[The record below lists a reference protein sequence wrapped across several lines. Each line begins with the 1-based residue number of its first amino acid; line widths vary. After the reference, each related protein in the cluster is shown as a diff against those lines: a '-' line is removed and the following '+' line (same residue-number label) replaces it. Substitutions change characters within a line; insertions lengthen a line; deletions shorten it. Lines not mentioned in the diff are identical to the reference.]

1 MKYTEIKTFSNSM
14 IKAIARLGKKSE
26 REEAGE
32 FVVEGEKLVCEA
44 EKSGV
49 KIIRVLFD
57 LAKKQQFSGILE
69 RLADKGV
76 QLFGCEAEIFQ
87 KAAVTTTPQGILAVC
102 KLDEKSNELTVSAIK
117 QGGKYIVLQSIQD
130 PGNAGT
136 IVRTAE
142 AFGLDGVVFTE
153 ATVDIY
159 HMKFLRATMGSS
171 FRMPV
176 YFCERCIDAV
186 HMFEDKGVHV
196 YATALFPGAVSIK
209 DVDITKN
216 AAVIIGNEGN
226 GISREIAEN
235 TDCIIIPMT
244 GKVNSLNAAIAASVV
259 MWQMQ

>member
-32 FVVEGEKLVCEA
+32 FVVEGEKLVLEA
-44 EKSGV
+44 EKSGI
-49 KIIRVLFD
+49 KFIRVLFD
-57 LAKKQQFSGILE
+57 MDKMMQFEATLE
-69 RLADKGV
+69 RLSSKGV
-76 QLFGCEAEIFQ
+76 QLFGCNGEIFQ

-102 KLDEKSNELTVSAIK
+102 KLDEKTNELAENVIK
-117 QGGKYIVLQSIQD
+117 KNGKYIVLQSIQD

-142 AFGLDGVVFTE
+142 AFGIDGVIFTE

-171 FRMPV
+171 FRMPI
-176 YFCERCIDAV
+176 YFCEKCMDAV
-186 HMFEDKGVHV
+186 KILENKGVRV
-196 YATALFPGAVSIK
+196 YATALSPSAVSIK
-209 DVDITKN
+209 DVDLTSN

-226 GISREIAEN
+226 GISQEIAEN
-235 TDCIIIPMT
+235 TDCVIIPMT